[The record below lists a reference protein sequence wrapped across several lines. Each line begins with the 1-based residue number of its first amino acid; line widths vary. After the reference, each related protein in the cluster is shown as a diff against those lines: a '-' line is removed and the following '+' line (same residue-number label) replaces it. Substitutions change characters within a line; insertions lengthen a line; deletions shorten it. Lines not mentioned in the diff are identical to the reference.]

1 MKLPRSYLSGRR
13 QARRR
18 ASPRIAWEGAGL
30 LVLGIVAAAMAAFPS
45 VTSSVLHPVRGV
57 FSFAW
62 RTGLGGVESVRD
74 LARGGVRA
82 LSTARGLARRNAELE
97 KRLESAGKE
106 SVLREEEK
114 RELVRLRRL
123 LDFRDALGER
133 AVTARIIGSDPSAP
147 FSTLVIDRG
156 ATDGLREGAPVAAP
170 AGVVGRI
177 LSVGE
182 DHATVAWLADPRSRL
197 SAYVQRTRV
206 MGVLAGNG
214 DLCELKYI
222 PPGEDVQV
230 GDRVLTAGRG
240 SVFPKGILVGTVK
253 EVRKD
258 GLSLSAVVAP
268 AVNLKRLEE
277 VLVIPHSSTAR

>member
-13 QARRR
+13 RARRR
-18 ASPRIAWEGAGL
+18 ASPRVAWEGAGL
-30 LVLGIVAAAMAAFPS
+30 LALGIVATAMAAFPE
-45 VTSSVLHPVRGV
+45 TTTAVLRPVRGV
-57 FSFAW
+57 FSLAW
-62 RTGLGGVESVRD
+62 RTGLGGLESVRD
-74 LARGGVRA
+74 LGRSGVRTLA
-82 LSTARGLARRNAELE
+82 TARGLARRNAELE
-97 KRLESAGKE
+97 RRLESAGKE

-123 LDFRDALGER
+123 LDFRDSLGNR
-133 AVTARIIGSDPSAP
+133 PLAARIIGSDPSAP

-156 ATDGLREGAPVAAP
+156 SADGIREGSPVAAP

-182 DHATVAWLADPRSRL
+182 DHATVAWLVDPRSRL
-197 SAYVQRTRV
+197 SAYVQRSRV
-206 MGVLAGNG
+206 MGVLTGNG
-214 DLCELKYI
+214 DSCELKYI

-268 AVNLKRLEE
+268 AVNVKRLEE
-277 VLVIPHSSTAR
+277 VLVIPRASASR